1 MNRVLALAGNPNVGK
16 STLFNVLTGLHQH
29 TGNWPGKTVE
39 RCEGVWHGGEEDCRL
54 IDLPGAYSLHARSA
68 EEAVTRDYLLSGEA
82 QAVIVVCDAACL
94 KRNLF
99 LALQVAEAV
108 PRAVVCVNLL
118 DEARRR
124 HVSVDLE
131 RLSREMGLPV
141 AGTSARSRTGIGE
154 LMETA
159 LQANHPRLRIA
170 YDEAIE
176 RALGGLIP
184 ALSGLLPDGVDARW
198 AGLRLLSDDRET
210 LAALNLDAL
219 LGLEQVRAAQEIAGQ
234 AESVRSRVTQTL
246 HARARRLA
254 DSCTRRAAR
263 EPAAYRADR
272 LLTGR
277 GLGIPA
283 MLALLGLVLLT
294 TIVLANAPSQWLSAL
309 FARLGRQIDRAL
321 APAPGWLHAM
331 LYQGVYRVL
340 SWVVSVMLPPMALFF
355 PLFTL
360 LEDVGYLPRA
370 AFNMDRC
377 FQGCRACGKQCLTMM
392 MGLGCNAVGVCGCRI
407 IDSPRERLIA
417 LLTNSLT
424 PCNGRFPMLIALSG
438 AFLAGGGPLASLKT
452 ALCLTGLI
460 VLSVALTL
468 GLSRLLSA
476 TLLRGMPSSFALEL
490 PPYRRPQVGK
500 VIVRSL
506 LDRTIKVL
514 GRALVTAA
522 PAGAL
527 IWLLGHVQMGG
538 MSLLARL
545 FALLDPLGRLLGM
558 DGVML
563 SAFVLG
569 TPANEIVLPIALMG
583 YLGEGTLVEADSL
596 ASLPALLAANGWNA
610 RFALCAMLFS
620 LCHWPCATTLVTIA
634 RETRSAKWTLLSALL
649 PTLCGMGL
657 CMLTRLILA

>member
-16 STLFNVLTGLHQH
+16 STLFNALTGLHQH
-29 TGNWPGKTVE
+29 TGNWPGKTVSL
-39 RCEGVWHGGEEDCRL
+39 CEGVWRGGEADCRL

-68 EEAVTRDYLLSGEA
+68 EETVTRDFLLSGEA
-82 QAVIVVCDAACL
+82 RAVIVVCDAACL

-108 PRAVVCVNLL
+108 PRTVVCVNLL

-124 HVSVDLE
+124 QVAVDLE

-141 AGTSARSRTGIGE
+141 AGTSARSKTGIGA
-154 LMETA
+154 LMEIA
-159 LQANHPRLRIA
+159 LRAEHPRLRVA

-176 RALGGLIP
+176 RALEGLIP
-184 ALSGLLPDGVDARW
+184 VLSGLLPEGVDARW

-234 AESVRSRVTQTL
+234 AESVRARVTQTL
-246 HARARRLA
+246 HERARRLA
-254 DSCTRRAAR
+254 EACTRREAR

-309 FARLGRQIDRAL
+309 FARLGGQIDRAL

-506 LDRTIKVL
+506 LDRTIRVL

-527 IWLLGHVQMGG
+527 IWLLGNVRIGG

-583 YLGEGTLVEADSL
+583 YLGEGTLVEAEQL
-596 ASLPALLAANGWNA
+596 ASLPTLLAANGWNA

-620 LCHWPCATTLVTIA
+620 LCHWPCATTLLTIA

-657 CMLTRLILA
+657 CMLAAWIL

>member
-16 STLFNVLTGLHQH
+16 STLFNALTGLHQH

-39 RCEGVWHGGEEDCRL
+39 RCEGVWHGGEADCRL

-159 LQANHPRLRIA
+159 LQANHSRLRIA

-176 RALGGLIP
+176 RALEALIL
-184 ALSGLLPDGVDARW
+184 ALSGLLPEGIDARW
-198 AGLRLLSDDRET
+198 AGLRLLSGDRET

-246 HARARRLA
+246 HERARRLA
-254 DSCTRRAAR
+254 EACTRREAR

-657 CMLTRLILA
+657 CMLAAWIL

>member
-16 STLFNVLTGLHQH
+16 STLFNALTGLHQH

-176 RALGGLIP
+176 RALEALIP
-184 ALSGLLPDGVDARW
+184 TLSGLLPDGVDARW

-657 CMLTRLILA
+657 CMLTKLILA

>member
-16 STLFNVLTGLHQH
+16 STLFNALTGLHQH

>member
-16 STLFNVLTGLHQH
+16 STLFNALTGLHQH

-176 RALGGLIP
+176 RALEALIP

-283 MLALLGLVLLT
+283 MLALLGVVLLT

-527 IWLLGHVQMGG
+527 IWLLGNVQMGG

>member
-16 STLFNVLTGLHQH
+16 STLFNALTGLHQH

-246 HARARRLA
+246 HERARRLA
-254 DSCTRRAAR
+254 DSCTRRAA
-263 EPAAYRADR
+263 EPLAYRADR

>member
-16 STLFNVLTGLHQH
+16 STLFNALTGLHQH

-176 RALGGLIP
+176 RALEALIP
-184 ALSGLLPDGVDARW
+184 TLSGLLPDGVDARW

-377 FQGCRACGKQCLTMM
+377 FQGCRACGKQCLTLM

-657 CMLTRLILA
+657 CMLTKLILA

>member
-16 STLFNVLTGLHQH
+16 STLFNALTGLHQH

-254 DSCTRRAAR
+254 DSCTRRAA
-263 EPAAYRADR
+263 EPLAYRADR

>member
-16 STLFNVLTGLHQH
+16 STLFNALTGLHQH

-159 LQANHPRLRIA
+159 LQANHPRLRSA

-176 RALGGLIP
+176 RALEALIP

-246 HARARRLA
+246 HERARRLA
-254 DSCTRRAAR
+254 DSCTRRAA
-263 EPAAYRADR
+263 EPLAYRADR

-277 GLGIPA
+277 GLGIPV

>member
-16 STLFNVLTGLHQH
+16 STLFNALTGLHQH

-176 RALGGLIP
+176 RALEALIP

-254 DSCTRRAAR
+254 DSCTRRAA
-263 EPAAYRADR
+263 EPLAYRADR

-277 GLGIPA
+277 GLGIPV

>member
-16 STLFNVLTGLHQH
+16 STLFNALTGLHQH

-54 IDLPGAYSLHARSA
+54 IDLPGAYSLHTRSA

-131 RLSREMGLPV
+131 RLSHEMGLPV

-176 RALGGLIP
+176 RALEALIP

-246 HARARRLA
+246 HERARRLA
-254 DSCTRRAAR
+254 DSCTRRAA
-263 EPAAYRADR
+263 EPLAYRADR

-468 GLSRLLSA
+468 GLSRLQSA
-476 TLLRGMPSSFALEL
+476 TLLRGMPSSYALEL

-657 CMLTRLILA
+657 CMLTKLILA

>member
-16 STLFNVLTGLHQH
+16 STLFNALTGLHQH

-39 RCEGVWHGGEEDCRL
+39 LCEGVWHGGEEDCRL

-176 RALGGLIP
+176 RALEALIP

-254 DSCTRRAAR
+254 DSCTRRAA
-263 EPAAYRADR
+263 EPLAYRADR

-340 SWVVSVMLPPMALFF
+340 SWVVSVMLPPMTLFF

>member
-16 STLFNVLTGLHQH
+16 STLFNALTGLHQH

-176 RALGGLIP
+176 RALEALIP

-246 HARARRLA
+246 HERARRLA
-254 DSCTRRAAR
+254 DSCTRRAA
-263 EPAAYRADR
+263 EPLAYRADR

-277 GLGIPA
+277 GLGIPV

>member
-16 STLFNVLTGLHQH
+16 STLFNALTGLHQH

-184 ALSGLLPDGVDARW
+184 TLSGLLPDGVDARW

-246 HARARRLA
+246 HERARRLA

>member
-16 STLFNVLTGLHQH
+16 STLFNALTGLHQH

-54 IDLPGAYSLHARSA
+54 IDLPGAYSLHTRSA

-176 RALGGLIP
+176 RALEALIP
-184 ALSGLLPDGVDARW
+184 TLSGLLPDGVDARW

-246 HARARRLA
+246 HERARRLA

>member
-16 STLFNVLTGLHQH
+16 STLFNALTGLHQH

-124 HVSVDLE
+124 HVSVDLA
-131 RLSREMGLPV
+131 RLSGEMGLPV

-176 RALGGLIP
+176 RALKALIP
-184 ALSGLLPDGVDARW
+184 ALSGLLPEGVDARW
-198 AGLRLLSDDRET
+198 AGLRLLSGDRET
-210 LAALNLDAL
+210 LAGLNLDAL
-219 LGLEQVRAAQEIAGQ
+219 FGLEEVKMAQESAGD
-234 AESVRSRVTQTL
+234 AESVRMRVTQTL
-246 HARARRLA
+246 HERARRLA
-254 DSCTRRAAR
+254 DSCTRRAA
-263 EPAAYRADR
+263 EPLAYRADR

-277 GLGIPA
+277 GLGIPV

-360 LEDVGYLPRA
+360 LEDVGYLPRV

-424 PCNGRFPMLIALSG
+424 PCNGRFSMLIALSG

-452 ALCLTGLI
+452 ALCLSGLI

-476 TLLRGMPSSFALEL
+476 TLLRGVPSSFALEL

-527 IWLLGHVQMGG
+527 IWLLGHVRIGG

-657 CMLTRLILA
+657 CVLTRLILA

>member
-54 IDLPGAYSLHARSA
+54 IDLPGAYSLHTRSA

-176 RALGGLIP
+176 RALEALIP
-184 ALSGLLPDGVDARW
+184 TLSGLLPDGVDARW

-246 HARARRLA
+246 HERARRLA
-254 DSCTRRAAR
+254 DSCTRRAA
-263 EPAAYRADR
+263 EPLAYRADR

-527 IWLLGHVQMGG
+527 IWLLGHMQMGG

>member
-16 STLFNVLTGLHQH
+16 STLFNALTGLHQH

-54 IDLPGAYSLHARSA
+54 IDLPGAYSLHTRSA

-170 YDEAIE
+170 YAEAIE
-176 RALGGLIP
+176 RALEALIP

-254 DSCTRRAAR
+254 DSCTRRAA
-263 EPAAYRADR
+263 EPLAYRADR

-476 TLLRGMPSSFALEL
+476 TLLRGRPSSFALEL
-490 PPYRRPQVGK
+490 PPSRRPQVGK

-657 CMLTRLILA
+657 CMLAAWIL

>member
-16 STLFNVLTGLHQH
+16 STLFNALTGLHQH

-176 RALGGLIP
+176 RALEALIP
-184 ALSGLLPDGVDARW
+184 SLSGLLPDGVDARW

-254 DSCTRRAAR
+254 DSCTRRAA
-263 EPAAYRADR
+263 EPLAYRADR

-360 LEDVGYLPRA
+360 LEDVGYLPRV

>member
-16 STLFNVLTGLHQH
+16 STLFNALTGLHQH

-176 RALGGLIP
+176 RALEALIP

-246 HARARRLA
+246 HERARRLA

-277 GLGIPA
+277 GVGIPA

>member
-176 RALGGLIP
+176 RALEALIP
-184 ALSGLLPDGVDARW
+184 TLSGLLPDGVDARW

-246 HARARRLA
+246 HERARRLA
-254 DSCTRRAAR
+254 DSCTRRAA
-263 EPAAYRADR
+263 EPLAYRADR

-527 IWLLGHVQMGG
+527 IWLLGHMQMGG

>member
-16 STLFNVLTGLHQH
+16 STLFNALTGLHQH

-176 RALGGLIP
+176 RALEALIP

-246 HARARRLA
+246 HERARRLA
-254 DSCTRRAAR
+254 DSCTRRAA
-263 EPAAYRADR
+263 EPLAYRADR

>member
-16 STLFNVLTGLHQH
+16 STLFNALTGLHQH

-657 CMLTRLILA
+657 CMLTKLILA

>member
-16 STLFNVLTGLHQH
+16 STLFNALTGLHQH

-184 ALSGLLPDGVDARW
+184 TLSGLLPDGVDARW

-254 DSCTRRAAR
+254 DSCTRRAA
-263 EPAAYRADR
+263 EPLAYRADR

>member
-16 STLFNVLTGLHQH
+16 STLFNALTGLHQH

-176 RALGGLIP
+176 RALEALIP
-184 ALSGLLPDGVDARW
+184 TLSGLLPDGVDARW

-246 HARARRLA
+246 HERARRLA
-254 DSCTRRAAR
+254 DSCTRRAA
-263 EPAAYRADR
+263 EPLAYRADR

>member
-16 STLFNVLTGLHQH
+16 STLFNALTGLHQH

-176 RALGGLIP
+176 RALEALIP
-184 ALSGLLPDGVDARW
+184 TLSGLLPDGVDARW

-246 HARARRLA
+246 HERARRLA

>member
-16 STLFNVLTGLHQH
+16 STLFNALTGLHQH

-246 HARARRLA
+246 HERARRLA
-254 DSCTRRAAR
+254 EACTRREAR

>member
-16 STLFNVLTGLHQH
+16 STLFNALTGLHQH

-54 IDLPGAYSLHARSA
+54 IDLPGAYSLHTRSA
-68 EEAVTRDYLLSGEA
+68 EEDVTRDYLLSGEA

-184 ALSGLLPDGVDARW
+184 TLSGLLPDGVDARW

-254 DSCTRRAAR
+254 DSCTRRAA
-263 EPAAYRADR
+263 EPLAYRADR

>member
-16 STLFNVLTGLHQH
+16 STLFNALTGLHQH

-246 HARARRLA
+246 HERARRLA

>member
-16 STLFNVLTGLHQH
+16 STLFNALTGLHQH

-184 ALSGLLPDGVDARW
+184 TLSGLLPDGVDARW

-246 HARARRLA
+246 HERARRLA
-254 DSCTRRAAR
+254 DSCTRRAA
-263 EPAAYRADR
+263 EPLAYRADR

-460 VLSVALTL
+460 VLLVALTL

>member
-16 STLFNVLTGLHQH
+16 STLFNALTGLHQH

-176 RALGGLIP
+176 RALEALIP
-184 ALSGLLPDGVDARW
+184 TLSGLLPDGVDARW

-246 HARARRLA
+246 HERARRLA
-254 DSCTRRAAR
+254 EACTRREAR

>member
-16 STLFNVLTGLHQH
+16 STLFNALTGLHQH

-176 RALGGLIP
+176 RALEALIP

-254 DSCTRRAAR
+254 DSCTRRAA
-263 EPAAYRADR
+263 EPLAYRADR

>member
-176 RALGGLIP
+176 RALEALIP
-184 ALSGLLPDGVDARW
+184 TLSGLLPDGVDARW

-254 DSCTRRAAR
+254 DSCTRRAA
-263 EPAAYRADR
+263 EPLAYRADR

-277 GLGIPA
+277 GLGIPV

-340 SWVVSVMLPPMALFF
+340 SWVVSVMLPPMTLFF

-657 CMLTRLILA
+657 CMLAAWIL

>member
-16 STLFNVLTGLHQH
+16 STLFNALTGLHQH

-39 RCEGVWHGGEEDCRL
+39 RCEGVWHGGEEDFRL

-184 ALSGLLPDGVDARW
+184 TLSGLLPDGVDARW

-246 HARARRLA
+246 HERARRLA
-254 DSCTRRAAR
+254 DSCTRRAA
-263 EPAAYRADR
+263 EPLAYRADR

>member
-16 STLFNVLTGLHQH
+16 STLFNALTGLHQH

-184 ALSGLLPDGVDARW
+184 TLSGLLPDGVDARW

-254 DSCTRRAAR
+254 DSCTRRAA
-263 EPAAYRADR
+263 EPLAYRADR

-277 GLGIPA
+277 GLGIPV

-657 CMLTRLILA
+657 CMLTKLILA

>member
-16 STLFNVLTGLHQH
+16 STLFNALTGLHQH

-176 RALGGLIP
+176 RALEALIP

-246 HARARRLA
+246 HERARRLA
-254 DSCTRRAAR
+254 EACTRREAR

-657 CMLTRLILA
+657 CMLTKLILA

>member
-16 STLFNVLTGLHQH
+16 STLFNALTGLHQH

-176 RALGGLIP
+176 RALEALIP
-184 ALSGLLPDGVDARW
+184 ALSGLLPEGVDARW

-254 DSCTRRAAR
+254 DSCTRRAA
-263 EPAAYRADR
+263 EPLAYRADR

>member
-16 STLFNVLTGLHQH
+16 STLFNALTGLHQH

-54 IDLPGAYSLHARSA
+54 IDLPGAYSLHTRSA

-254 DSCTRRAAR
+254 DSCTRRAA
-263 EPAAYRADR
+263 EPLAYRADR

>member
-16 STLFNVLTGLHQH
+16 STLFNALTGLHQH

-184 ALSGLLPDGVDARW
+184 ALSGLLPEGIDARW

-246 HARARRLA
+246 HERARRLA
-254 DSCTRRAAR
+254 DSCTRRAA
-263 EPAAYRADR
+263 EPLAYRADR